1 MANRKRPF
9 AFLQIRTGSTRLPG
23 KMLREFSGG
32 KSIPVI
38 MLHQL
43 KKIIPAEHI
52 VIATTVSPMDD
63 PLAEMA
69 IQQGVQC
76 FRGDENDVLQRF
88 IDAADFVKADFI
100 LRICADNP
108 FLQNRY
114 IEDLIVA
121 FENSDYEYIS
131 YEFPDG
137 TPIMRSHIGM
147 FAEIM
152 SMDFLRRISGFTRE
166 PFYHEHVTNYLYDH
180 RDRFNAHFL
189 PVPAPLCFRR
199 DVRLTVDT
207 EEDFK
212 NLSELYTA
220 LCQTDGS
227 LEAENLITEIDRRPR
242 LLEYM
247 QQEIRR
253 NAK

>member
-1 MANRKRPF
+1 MDSNPY
-9 AFLQIRTGSTRLPG
+9 AFLQMRTGSTRLPG
-23 KMLREFSGG
+23 KMLRDFYQGD
-32 KSIPVI
+32 SIPVL
-38 MLHQL
+38 MLREL
-43 KKIIPAEHI
+43 KKILPANRM
-52 VIATTVSPMDD
+52 VVATTVSSKDD
-63 PLAEMA
+63 ALAEMA
-69 IQQGVQC
+69 TQMGVLC

-88 IDAADFVKADFI
+88 IDAADSLGAESL

-114 IEDLIVA
+114 ILELIRT
-121 FENSDYEYIS
+121 FESRDFEYIS

-152 SMDFLRRISGFTRE
+152 TADFLRKISGFTRE
-166 PFYHEHVTNYLYDH
+166 AFYHEHVTNYLYEH

-189 PVPAPLCFRR
+189 PVPEPMCYRR
-199 DVRLTVDT
+199 DIRLTIDT
-207 EEDFK
+207 EGDFK

-220 LCQTDGS
+220 LCQIEGGLDP
-227 LEAENLITEIDRRPR
+227 ENLIAEIDRRPL
-242 LLEYM
+242 LLEHM
-247 QQEIRR
+247 RNEIGL

>member
-1 MANRKRPF
+1 MRSRPF

-23 KMLREFSGG
+23 KMLRDFYGG
-32 KSIPVI
+32 DSIPVI
-38 MLHQL
+38 MIREL
-43 KKIIPAEHI
+43 KKIIPPDRI
-52 VIATTVSPMDD
+52 VVATTVSPLDQ

-88 IDAADFVKADFI
+88 IDAAGFFNADSV

-114 IEDLIVA
+114 ILELIAA
-121 FENSDYEYIS
+121 FEKSDYDYIS

-152 SMDFLRRISGFTRE
+152 NADFLRRISGFTRE
-166 PFYHEHVTNYLYDH
+166 PFYHEHVTNYLYEH

-189 PVPAPLCFRR
+189 PVPEPLCFRR
-199 DVRLTVDT
+199 DVRLTIDT
-207 EEDFK
+207 EGDFK
-212 NLSELYTA
+212 NLSELYAA
-220 LCQTDGS
+220 LCHAEGG
-227 LEAENLITEIDRRPR
+227 LEPENLIAEIDQRPR
-242 LLEYM
+242 LLEHM
-247 QQEIRR
+247 RNEIGR